1 MWNWRTLIRMV
12 SYVENSKQNVCATWR
27 SISFVHIRA
36 FYFSCTYVRFWICTH
51 YFLSKKEGQ
60 KHSNYFFCHYK
71 TSYLRLYHCKKR
83 PEEITSYHGKTHN
96 RYKSTDTGWFR
107 HFILLEVGLSFL
119 KLNPNDMLNIT
130 KRNSTQPVNVVEKSK
145 DILLLEFLTLFE
157 KFA

>member
-83 PEEITSYHGKTHN
+83 PEEITSHPGKTQN
-96 RYKSTDTGWFR
+96 RYRNKDSGIHRVLYESWDI
-107 HFILLEVGLSFL
+107 FIKKLIPRYIAEVEA
-119 KLNPNDMLNIT
+119 
-130 KRNSTQPVNVVEKSK
+130 VVKTEIKIVHLIYDKYASGV
-145 DILLLEFLTLFE
+145 
-157 KFA
+157 